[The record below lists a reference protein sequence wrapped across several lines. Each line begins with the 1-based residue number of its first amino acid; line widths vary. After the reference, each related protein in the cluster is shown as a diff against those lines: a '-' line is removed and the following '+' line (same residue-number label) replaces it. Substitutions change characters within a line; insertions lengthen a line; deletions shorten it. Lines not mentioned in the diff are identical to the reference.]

1 MLLNKGADTVNAY
14 LYVIILESI
23 CKKNPLEKV
32 FFEKKK
38 NVPPTQMFESTVL
51 IAKADSLAMIFM
63 YCFSVL
69 LLRGEC
75 ERVLSAIE

>member
-32 FFEKKK
+32 FFEQK

-69 LLRGEC
+69 LLKGEC